1 MYLHQALTVVNVGA
15 TEASLRQSECSDTG
29 SSTAGGKQGD
39 SSTSVDPD
47 DLSDPIQTH
56 AECCWLAG
64 GVLSSVLSHMCETD
78 QDQAG
83 CWLLCKNIF
92 KKRLSC
98 SLTHCSVFLTDWRTG
113 LKMCISLKAEWQLE
127 QRFSFIN
134 SICFQ
139 ISVTYSR
146 ATETYSVS
154 LRITSELPA
163 SLCIPLKAAG
173 EQMKVRVTEA
183 GAVCW
188 KAMNYLTW
196 APRLEECME
205 AATERLTM
213 MVGLV
218 NVRYCWFIADTLLL
232 SVSCS

>member
-1 MYLHQALTVVNVGA
+1 MLHYIHNFEVYSCVFYLYYSWATHDSVYLHQALTVVNVGA

-98 SLTHCSVFLTDWRTG
+98 SLTHCMCFLQTEEQAWKCVFHSKQNDNLNRDSALLIVFVSKSLWHTAEQQKYTLFLWELHLSYLHHFVFLWRLQG
-113 LKMCISLKAEWQLE
+113 NK
-127 QRFSFIN
+127 
-134 SICFQ
+134 
-139 ISVTYSR
+139 
-146 ATETYSVS
+146 
-154 LRITSELPA
+154 
-163 SLCIPLKAAG
+163 
-173 EQMKVRVTEA
+173 
-183 GAVCW
+183 W
-188 KAMNYLTW
+188 KW
-196 APRLEECME
+196 E
-205 AATERLTM
+205 
-213 MVGLV
+213 
-218 NVRYCWFIADTLLL
+218 
-232 SVSCS
+232 

>member
-1 MYLHQALTVVNVGA
+1 MFPHTLH
-15 TEASLRQSECSDTG
+15 
-29 SSTAGGKQGD
+29 
-39 SSTSVDPD
+39 
-47 DLSDPIQTH
+47 
-56 AECCWLAG
+56 
-64 GVLSSVLSHMCETD
+64 
-78 QDQAG
+78 
-83 CWLLCKNIF
+83 
-92 KKRLSC
+92 
-98 SLTHCSVFLTDWRTG
+98 VFLTDWRTG
-113 LKMCISLKAEWQLE
+113 LKICISLKAEWQLE

-134 SICFQ
+134 SICFK

-146 ATETYSVS
+146 ATEIYSVS

-213 MVGLV
+213 MVGLLEWLV
-218 NVRYCWFIADTLLL
+218 GYMYDIADLLL
-232 SVSCS
+232 THCSFRFLVHRNSFHNTFISKHRVKVTF